1 MVRAVIDTNIWV
13 SALLNPFGYPARLC
27 NAFAN
32 GRFEAVLSEQL
43 LVELADVLN
52 RPRIK
57 NKYGLADN
65 DIAEFL
71 LLLEER
77 ADHVLL
83 TGNISVC
90 RDKDDDCVIETALRG
105 SAPYIVSRD
114 DDLKFDDTVSSFLA
128 NHGIS
133 VVTVAHFLT
142 LLDNCSQISSAPT
155 PL

>member
-1 MVRAVIDTNIWV
+1 MIRAVIDTNIWV
-13 SALLNPFGYPARLC
+13 SSLLNPFGFPARLST
-27 NAFAN
+27 AFAN

-57 NKYGLADN
+57 NKYGLSDS

-71 LLLEER
+71 FLLEER

-83 TGNISVC
+83 KGNVNVC
-90 RDKDDDCVIETALRG
+90 RDRDDDCVIETALLG
-105 SAPYIVSRD
+105 NALYIVSRD
-114 DDLKFDDTVSSFLA
+114 DDLKFDDSVSSFLA

-133 VVTVAHFLT
+133 VITVAHFLAI
-142 LLDNCSQISSAPT
+142 LDHPSNISSA
-155 PL
+155 L